1 MPGALIGSFLT
12 SFFLSEQLEI
22 FLALLLI
29 SLSFSILARRKVY
42 GSRKVMRSDRR
53 FLWKRV
59 IMDSKGE
66 KFEYE
71 INIMMPLPLGLLAG
85 TASGFLELVEG
96 QLLFLY
102 YII

>member
-1 MPGALIGSFLT
+1 
-12 SFFLSEQLEI
+12 
-22 FLALLLI
+22 
-29 SLSFSILARRKVY
+29 
-42 GSRKVMRSDRR
+42 
-53 FLWKRV
+53 
-59 IMDSKGE
+59 MDSKGE